1 MPWILFTIQN
11 LQDFLSVQ
19 IKAMVSIDECH
30 LSHLTSTLHLLDQL
44 VYIQPF
50 KDRGEK
56 KKHDVGKWESSKN
69 IAKSPLLLS

>member
-1 MPWILFTIQN
+1 MPRILFTIQN

-56 KKHDVGKWESSKN
+56 KNNVGKWESSKN